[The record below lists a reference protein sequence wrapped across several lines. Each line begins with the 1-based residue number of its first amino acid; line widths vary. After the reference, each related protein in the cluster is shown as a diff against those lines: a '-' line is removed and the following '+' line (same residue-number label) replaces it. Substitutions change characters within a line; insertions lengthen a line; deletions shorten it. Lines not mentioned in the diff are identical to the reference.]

1 MVKCGDTEESRRGD
15 AWGGMG
21 FYFVLPC
28 FMTAGLSGCWCR
40 RASTWKRPWLNSCQQ
55 SLVLTHTM
63 TGATTVTHWL
73 CAAFLRRLW
82 SGLHTGPFIM
92 SARPHGSLHGH
103 KSTLSVPGCCMKGQ
117 TRDRDVVK
125 VLLRL
130 SQCKFNIIHSEC
142 RGKRAFMREQS
153 TLAAC
158 DGAINAAHKH

>member
-1 MVKCGDTEESRRGD
+1 MVKCGDTEESWLGD
-15 AWGGMG
+15 AGGG
-21 FYFVLPC
+21 ARFCNVLPY

-40 RASTWKRPWLNSCQQ
+40 RANTWKRPWLNSCQQ

-82 SGLHTGPFIM
+82 SGLHAGPFIM

-103 KSTLSVPGCCMKGQ
+103 KSTLSMPGYCVKEKM
-117 TRDRDVVK
+117 RDRDVVK

-130 SQCKFNIIHSEC
+130 SQCKFSIIHSEH
-142 RGKRAFMREQS
+142 RDKRAFTREQRM
-153 TLAAC
+153 LAAC
-158 DGAINAAHKH
+158 DGAINAAYKH